1 MELNDDRQ
9 LSEDMD
15 LRLELKAESEVVE
28 EEEAVKPLLS
38 VAIRKPDGETVVV
51 NLEHDLSAMDAGKQ
65 IADQIGDGAEELK
78 KRYIPSD
85 GDVFRIIP
93 PRISVKTPE
102 GDVFYL
108 DVLSDD
114 SASSIRCR
122 ISQKTGI
129 PEAELILLK
138 GDKKVN
144 PAYVPSNGDELRIKP
159 RRISVSALDGTV
171 FQLDITSEDTPETIR
186 RRISEEACVS

>member
-93 PRISVKTPE
+93 PRISVKNLM
-102 GDVFYL
+102 GRL
-108 DVLSDD
+108 
-114 SASSIRCR
+114 
-122 ISQKTGI
+122 
-129 PEAELILLK
+129 
-138 GDKKVN
+138 
-144 PAYVPSNGDELRIKP
+144 
-159 RRISVSALDGTV
+159 
-171 FQLDITSEDTPETIR
+171 
-186 RRISEEACVS
+186 